1 MLIDDLPD
9 IQYFEALELNCSD
22 DIFFEVLASCVKNV
36 TLGQQ
41 AWSYKMRNKLKVT
54 LSTQIKA
61 LKDNFNNNV
70 HDILI
75 LERRLSSIIETE
87 LRTELNKI
95 KNFERLNN
103 EKITPY
109 FLKIAKSSKQDAC
122 LSDIKDNN
130 GQHFGSDEER
140 SKHITSYYEEIYKKL
155 AADPVSTR
163 ADIVNFFWKILPQI
177 LL

>member
-1 MLIDDLPD
+1 
-9 IQYFEALELNCSD
+9 
-22 DIFFEVLASCVKNV
+22 
-36 TLGQQ
+36 
-41 AWSYKMRNKLKVT
+41 MRNKLKVT

-61 LKDNFNNNV
+61 LKEHFNNNV

-75 LERRLSSIIETE
+75 LERRLSNIIETE

-122 LSDIKDNN
+122 LCDIKDNN
-130 GQHFGSDEER
+130 GQHLWVR
-140 SKHITSYYEEIYKKL
+140 
-155 AADPVSTR
+155 
-163 ADIVNFFWKILPQI
+163 
-177 LL
+177 

>member
-1 MLIDDLPD
+1 
-9 IQYFEALELNCSD
+9 
-22 DIFFEVLASCVKNV
+22 
-36 TLGQQ
+36 
-41 AWSYKMRNKLKVT
+41 MRNKLKVT

-61 LKDNFNNNV
+61 LKENFNNNV

-109 FLKIAKSSKQDAC
+109 F
-122 LSDIKDNN
+122 
-130 GQHFGSDEER
+130 F
-140 SKHITSYYEEIYKKL
+140 
-155 AADPVSTR
+155 
-163 ADIVNFFWKILPQI
+163 
-177 LL
+177 